1 MKQELRA
8 ATCVLF
14 LRSLPVAGAVLFFYA
29 RQ

>member
-14 LRSLPVAGAVLFFYA
+14 LRSLPVAGAVLLYA